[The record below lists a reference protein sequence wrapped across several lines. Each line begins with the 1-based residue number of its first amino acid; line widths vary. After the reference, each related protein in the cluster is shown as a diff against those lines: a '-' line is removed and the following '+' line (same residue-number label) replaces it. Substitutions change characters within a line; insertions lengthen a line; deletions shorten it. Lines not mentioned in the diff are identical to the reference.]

1 MEKQSF
7 KCIGGINLPLCFL
20 LLNFLCNEGLPIGL
34 GQRLVIAWT
43 ANTYVPPGIQFPP
56 LSLNLAGIALH
67 VQALSQPYPR
77 WCQVFYNLVNPHHL
91 MCHSYFQV
99 FSEWQHVEIPLGS
112 AMLIANNAE
121 WPHALHSVCTGH
133 DQFYCH
139 GACCSV
145 QSTK

>member
-56 LSLNLAGIALH
+56 LSLNLAGIAPRPS
-67 VQALSQPYPR
+67 ALATIST
-77 WCQVFYNLVNPHHL
+77 LVLSP
-91 MCHSYFQV
+91 
-99 FSEWQHVEIPLGS
+99 PLD
-112 AMLIANNAE
+112 ADDAPCCNAR
-121 WPHALHSVCTGH
+121 
-133 DQFYCH
+133 
-139 GACCSV
+139 
-145 QSTK
+145 TKL